1 MNQWRALILFFFIFF
16 LSSPLSYAAG
26 LIVRQQQMKAMK
38 QQQMQM
44 EAMREEQ
51 AYLQYQQALLAQQ
64 KQQQQAPAPPTY
76 QQQVEERNQALT
88 RAIADAH
95 HSAVSLEAPTQ
106 PTSVTPTAAPKTET
120 QDVVDLAEVWKKLDK
135 RATVWTLLVDNQ
147 AKVLTVSEYIDRF
160 HKQGVKINKEPVYY
174 VQMIDQMATQ
184 NPDMLYRPFW
194 ELLQM
199 VAIMDYDFDNG
210 MDKDLLAKHVLGP
223 AGFEANKKRLSQ

>member
-76 QQQVEERNQALT
+76 QQQLKSVIRRIAQAIC
-88 RAIADAH
+88 RAQPIIRRCFIM
-95 HSAVSLEAPTQ
+95 EAAQ
-106 PTSVTPTAAPKTET
+106 PSPHPSRLQPSPRHET
-120 QDVVDLAEVWKKLDK
+120 QDVVDLSEVWKKLDK
-135 RATVWTLLVDNQ
+135 KSTVWTLLMDNQ
-147 AKVLTVSEYIDRF
+147 AKVLTVPNILTVSKSR
-160 HKQGVKINKEPVYY
+160 GLRLMN
-174 VQMIDQMATQ
+174 
-184 NPDMLYRPFW
+184 RRC
-194 ELLQM
+194 
-199 VAIMDYDFDNG
+199 IMC
-210 MDKDLLAKHVLGP
+210 
-223 AGFEANKKRLSQ
+223 R